1 MSLAQKSAARKG
13 RRVTRGVL
21 ENVNYIHPQAKGR
34 QRLCM
39 VLDLHKVLQSMG
51 SLRVGHN

>member
-1 MSLAQKSAARKG
+1 MSLAQKSAALKG
-13 RRVTRGVL
+13 CMVTRGVL

-34 QRLCM
+34 RRLCV

-51 SLRVGHN
+51 SLRVGHD